1 MIEINEEINI
11 LFYHTD
17 FQLLSDE
24 GKEYLRQS
32 HVDRTKQGKD
42 VWNAWAEDVLAGG
55 NDNPQNP

>member
-42 VWNAWAEDVLAGG
+42 V
-55 NDNPQNP
+55 